1 MDRRDSC
8 SISVGP
14 IARPTRESEMD
25 ARKGDT
31 VAYSIHQ
38 CCHNLSCHWCA
49 GRGWYYRLEEPFE
62 LSADPPDYDKPKE
75 TTP

>member
-1 MDRRDSC
+1 
-8 SISVGP
+8 
-14 IARPTRESEMD
+14 MD